1 MATQKDVVFKVKY
14 GDIIKRI
21 HGSLNCQQLN
31 LNVVQLWSKIREWFS
46 ITPDKGFVLTY
57 VDADGDTIL
66 LRDDADLHDAL
77 IKQGLNPLKID
88 IKLMHMPSPSLNPP
102 AKINPGHTNEVQSSG
117 KDINR
122 NFKTTYVKKS
132 LAPSDKPCHNSSKQA
147 QVEPMLK
154 HAKPNWSSVS
164 SSNAAVHVSND
175 AYVGGQ
181 FAQATSSITD
191 GRVQQLTVHHG
202 VKCYKC
208 GANPIIGTYYKY
220 NSKENCN
227 LCANC
232 FPRWDKCNNY
242 SEVRTDGA
250 PGKRSFKQAHAFAPS
265 PSGGMPMVEPHKQP
279 DIYIGHCSKQFPKG
293 KCEVC
298 GANPISGTSYKS
310 NLKENF
316 HICGFCFS
324 RMVVTS
330 DDNPPT
336 GTMLLS
342 TSERLS
348 LFDPNRSWKRL
359 VRDVTIPMGTRLAP
373 NTPFTKIWEIQNS
386 GSVRWP
392 YGILL
397 SRIDASEGFTVPWEV
412 KLEIPE
418 KGLAVNESVDVSLD
432 LKAPSRPGSYYAQYK
447 LEVPTRILSFG
458 EPLLIAVDV
467 GGKPSASKNATAV
480 SVKPGCLGSIASS
493 ITHAINVKPT
503 TDTEIPKVVNKSK
516 ASKSHC
522 ARVNLEKGKAVV
534 EDDDLEE
541 LLDELFDM
549 GFYDEE
555 LNLKVLRSNNY
566 DLDLTIDALEC
577 MTDSDDAFSDLAV

>member
-1 MATQKDVVFKVKY
+1 MATQKDVIFKVKY
-14 GDIIKRI
+14 GDIIKHI

-31 LNVVQLWSKIREWFS
+31 LNVARLWSKIREWFS

-88 IKLMHMPSPSLNPP
+88 IKQIHIPSPSLNPP
-102 AKINPGHTNEVQSSG
+102 AKINFGHTNEVQSLG
-117 KDINR
+117 KDVNR
-122 NFKTTYVKKS
+122 NIKTTYVKKS
-132 LAPSDKPCHNSSKQA
+132 LAPSDKPCHNFSKQA

-164 SSNAAVHVSND
+164 SSSAAVHVSND

-181 FAQATSSITD
+181 FAKATSPNTD
-191 GRVQQLTVHHG
+191 GQVEQLTVHHG
-202 VKCYKC
+202 VNCYKC
-208 GANPIIGTYYKY
+208 GANSVIGTYYKS
-220 NSKENCN
+220 NSKEHYN

-250 PGKRSFKQAHAFAPS
+250 PGKRSFKQAHSFAPS

-279 DIYIGHCSKQFPKG
+279 DISNGHCSKQFPKG

-298 GANPISGTSYKS
+298 GANPILGTSYKS

-316 HICGFCFS
+316 HICSFCFS
-324 RMVVTS
+324 QKVVTFN
-330 DDNPPT
+330 DNPPT
-336 GTMLLS
+336 GPCYSQL
-342 TSERLS
+342 
-348 LFDPNRSWKRL
+348 
-359 VRDVTIPMGTRLAP
+359 
-373 NTPFTKIWEIQNS
+373 NS
-386 GSVRWP
+386 GSVKWP
-392 YGILL
+392 YGIIL
-397 SRIDASEGFTVPWEV
+397 SRIGASEGFIVPWEV
-412 KLEIPE
+412 KLEIPK
-418 KGLAVNESVDVSLD
+418 KGLAVNDSVDVSLD
-432 LKAPSRPGSYYAQYK
+432 LKAPSRPGRYYAQYK

-480 SVKPGCLGSIASS
+480 SVKLGCLGSIASS

-503 TDTEIPKVVNKSK
+503 TNAEIPKVVKKSK

-522 ARVNLEKGKAVV
+522 PRVNLEKGKAIV

-555 LNLKVLRSNNY
+555 
-566 DLDLTIDALEC
+566 
-577 MTDSDDAFSDLAV
+577 

>member
-31 LNVVQLWSKIREWFS
+31 LNVAQLWSKIREWFS

-88 IKLMHMPSPSLNPP
+88 IKQIHIPSPSLNPP
-102 AKINPGHTNEVQSSG
+102 AKINLGHTNEVQSLG
-117 KDINR
+117 KDVNR
-122 NFKTTYVKKS
+122 NIKTTYVKKS
-132 LAPSDKPCHNSSKQA
+132 LAPSDKSCHNFSKQA

-154 HAKPNWSSVS
+154 HVKPNWTSVS
-164 SSNAAVHVSND
+164 SSSAAVHVSND

-181 FAQATSSITD
+181 FAKATSPNTD
-191 GRVQQLTVHHG
+191 GRVEQLTVHYG

-208 GANPIIGTYYKY
+208 GANSVIGTYYKS
-220 NSKENCN
+220 NSKEHYN

-250 PGKRSFKQAHAFAPS
+250 PGKRSFKQAHSFAPS
-265 PSGGMPMVEPHKQP
+265 PSG
-279 DIYIGHCSKQFPKG
+279 
-293 KCEVC
+293 
-298 GANPISGTSYKS
+298 GTSYKS

-316 HICGFCFS
+316 HICSFCFS
-324 RMVVTS
+324 QMVVTS
-330 DDNPPT
+330 NDNPPT

-359 VRDVTIPMGTRLAP
+359 VRDVTIPTGTRLAP

-386 GSVRWP
+386 GSVKWP

-397 SRIDASEGFTVPWEV
+397 SRIGASEGFIVPWEV
-412 KLEIPE
+412 KLE
-418 KGLAVNESVDVSLD
+418 SL
-432 LKAPSRPGSYYAQYK
+432 
-447 LEVPTRILSFG
+447 
-458 EPLLIAVDV
+458 
-467 GGKPSASKNATAV
+467 
-480 SVKPGCLGSIASS
+480 
-493 ITHAINVKPT
+493 
-503 TDTEIPKVVNKSK
+503 
-516 ASKSHC
+516 
-522 ARVNLEKGKAVV
+522 
-534 EDDDLEE
+534 
-541 LLDELFDM
+541 
-549 GFYDEE
+549 
-555 LNLKVLRSNNY
+555 LNLSLSDSEMPSTDRSDGINMWLGY
-566 DLDLTIDALEC
+566 GG
-577 MTDSDDAFSDLAV
+577 SS